1 MLRTQGDEK
10 FQILQLLIGML
21 TTPKKQTI
29 KF

>member
-1 MLRTQGDEK
+1 MSKTQGDEK
-10 FQILQLLIGML
+10 FQIPQLLKEKL